1 MEMAYNLT
9 LNNIVL
15 KNKHHSQM
23 IVTNR
28 RSGIKLVANQIDEA
42 YVFNQTFT
50 LIEGRKQKLHLELLV
65 SFVNESGVKYV
76 GGTVV
81 ANRF

>member
-15 KNKHHSQM
+15 KNKNNSQI

-28 RSGIKLVANQIDEA
+28 RSGVKIVMKPVDGT

-50 LIEGRKQKLHLELLV
+50 L
-65 SFVNESGVKYV
+65 F
-76 GGTVV
+76 
-81 ANRF
+81 